1 MVGQHDSIIDIVK
14 RYVAELEKHH
24 IPVREAILY
33 GSYANGR
40 VREEGDIDV
49 ALVSVAFTGDRFED
63 RRRIVPLRRKSD
75 IHMKFQCALG
85 AITLLMFFLLPLSV
99 RADSSETSF
108 TQKREQM
115 VEQQIRARGIKDP
128 RVIHALLK
136 VKRHLFV
143 PPRVRHLAYEDHPL
157 PIGEGQTI
165 SQPYIVALMTELL
178 ALKGGERILE
188 IGTGSGYQAAVLA
201 ELTKEVYTIE
211 IMEPLARQSEK
222 LLKEM
227 GYSNIR
233 VKFGDG
239 FLGWPEFSPFDG
251 IIVTCAPEKIPPP
264 LLGQLAEGGRLVI
277 PVGVHWQDLKLVRK
291 IEGRIKET
299 DVIPV
304 RFVPMLREK

>member
-1 MVGQHDSIIDIVK
+1 
-14 RYVAELEKHH
+14 
-24 IPVREAILY
+24 
-33 GSYANGR
+33 
-40 VREEGDIDV
+40 
-49 ALVSVAFTGDRFED
+49 
-63 RRRIVPLRRKSD
+63 
-75 IHMKFQCALG
+75 MKFQYVFG
-85 AITLLMFFLLPLSV
+85 AITVLTFFLLPLSL

-115 VEQQIRARGIKDP
+115 VENQIQARGIKDP
-128 RVIHALLK
+128 RVIRALLK

-143 PPRVRHLAYEDHPL
+143 PSRVRHLAYEDHPL

-201 ELTKEVYTIE
+201 ELAREVYTIE